1 MLISK
6 KTEYALK
13 ALVALAAASKAP
25 AVQSLRLQ
33 QLSEREEIPAK
44 FLEHIMAVLKKG
56 GILNSQKG
64 RGGGY
69 TLSRPAS
76 HILLGDVIRL
86 LDGPLSPLGT
96 GKDRDMETAIR
107 KGKRASGI
115 YSILLEVRTA
125 ISSVV
130 DRLTLED
137 LYLRTQE
144 LAGSQ
149 SSRGMYYI

>member
-6 KTEYALK
+6 KTEYAFK
-13 ALVALAAASKAP
+13 ALVALASASKAQ
-25 AVQSLRLQ
+25 AAQSLRLQ
-33 QLSEREEIPAK
+33 ELSQREEIPAK
-44 FLEHIMAVLKKG
+44 FLEQIMAALKKG

-76 HILLGDVIRL
+76 QILLGEVIRL
-86 LDGPLSPLGT
+86 LDGPLSPLGA
-96 GKDRDMETAIR
+96 GKDHDMEAAIR
-107 KGKRASGI
+107 KGKRESGI

-125 ISSVV
+125 ISSVL

-144 LAGSQ
+144 LVRSQ
-149 SSRGMYYI
+149 GLHAMYYI